1 MKRLKDHPSG
11 DMIKNQYRKQKGSV
25 AMAKYKK
32 PIALGMTAVFA
43 LSVFL
48 GNPLPLMADEE
59 PDAKIVSEPV
69 DGDYQNKLVIIQ
81 SNDVHGAVDGYSKIA
96 KLKETYKDMGAE
108 VIMVDSGD
116 FSQGDPHVNESKG
129 ADAVTLMNAAGYDI
143 ATVGNHDLDYGWE
156 QMDKNLKPAEFK
168 VICANILEG
177 DKTLYDPS
185 MMYEAENGLKVGFFA
200 LDTPETQT
208 KTNPKLTE
216 GLTFLVGEDMAKC
229 AQEQIDSLRGDGAD
243 VVFGI
248 THLGVGTEAA
258 AGKNRSEDLYA
269 EVEGVDF
276 ILDGHSHTVMTEGE
290 NGEPIQSTGTK
301 FEYISVVVV
310 DEDGTI
316 EDHYLIDTKDLPQ
329 DEAVQEKT
337 EEIKKQVD
345 GKYGQVIAKSE
356 VEFEADMEV
365 NRQVETNTG
374 DLSTDAVMW
383 YVENHKDELG
393 ADPEKCVALINGGAI
408 RAGISVGDVTEMDIY
423 TIFPFGNTINLTQIS
438 GKDLLELLEASTFCT
453 PESIGGFPQTAGIE
467 FTIDTTKKFDQGELY
482 PNSTYYKPAS
492 IQRVSIQS
500 IGGKPFD
507 ENEEYTLITND
518 FTASGGDTECILATL
533 DSLETGQS
541 FELNLMDYIEKELS
555 GVLSEEKYG
564 KVRGNLTILTA
575 DSVETSG
582 EKTEE
587 ASEET
592 KEEPSEE
599 TKEEPSEETKEET
612 SEEVA
617 ENAPVSSGDTYTVAK
632 GDSLW
637 KISRHL
643 YGTGTRWEEIYELN
657 KDILSDPN
665 RIDIDQVLKLPS
677 AA

>member
-1 MKRLKDHPSG
+1 
-11 DMIKNQYRKQKGSV
+11 MINNQYRKQKGRVVMS
-25 AMAKYKK
+25 KLKK
-32 PIALGMTAVFA
+32 PIALGMSAVFA

-48 GNPLPLMADEE
+48 GNPLRLMADEE
-59 PDAKIVSEPV
+59 PDAKIVTEPV
-69 DGDYQNKLVIIQ
+69 EGDYKNKLVIIQ

-108 VIMVDSGD
+108 VILVDSGD
-116 FSQGDPHVNESKG
+116 FSQGDPDVNDSKG
-129 ADAVTLMNAAGYDI
+129 AEAVTLMNAAGYDI
-143 ATVGNHDLDYGWE
+143 STVGNHDLDYGWE
-156 QMDKNLKPAEFK
+156 QMEKNLKPAEFK

-177 DKTLYDPS
+177 DKPLFDPS

-208 KTNPKLTE
+208 KTNPKLTQ
-216 GLTFLVGEDMAKC
+216 GLTFLAGEDMAKC
-229 AQEQIDSLRGDGAD
+229 AQEQVDSLRDDGAD
-243 VVFGI
+243 IIFGI
-248 THLGVGTEAA
+248 THLGVAEEAA
-258 AGKNRSEDLYA
+258 ADRNRSEDLYA
-269 EVEGVDF
+269 AVEGVDF
-276 ILDGHSHTVMTEGE
+276 LLDGHSHTVMTEGE

-301 FEYISVVVV
+301 FAYISVVVV

-316 EDHYLIDTKDLPQ
+316 EDHYLIDTTDLPQ
-329 DEAVQEKT
+329 DDAVQEKT
-337 EEIKKQVD
+337 DEVKKQVD
-345 GKYGQVIAKSE
+345 EKYGQVIAKSE
-356 VEFEADMEV
+356 VEFEADKEI

-383 YVENHKDELG
+383 YVENHKDELS

-408 RAGISVGDVTEMDIY
+408 RAGISVGDVTELDIY

-453 PESIGGFPQTAGIE
+453 PDSIGGFPQTAGIE
-467 FTIDTTKKFDQGELY
+467 FTIDTTKEFDQGELY

-500 IGGKPFD
+500 IGEKPFD
-507 ENEEYTLITND
+507 ENGEYTLITND
-518 FTASGGDTECILATL
+518 FTAAGGDTACILATL

-541 FELNLMDYIEKELS
+541 FELNLMDYIEKELG
-555 GVLSEEKYG
+555 GVLTEEKYG

-575 DSVETSG
+575 DSAETSG

-599 TKEEPSEETKEET
+599 TKEETSKE
-612 SEEVA
+612 VM
-617 ENAPVSSGDTYTVAK
+617 ENAPEASGDTYTVTK

-637 KISRHL
+637 KISKKL

-657 KDILSDPN
+657 KDILSDPD